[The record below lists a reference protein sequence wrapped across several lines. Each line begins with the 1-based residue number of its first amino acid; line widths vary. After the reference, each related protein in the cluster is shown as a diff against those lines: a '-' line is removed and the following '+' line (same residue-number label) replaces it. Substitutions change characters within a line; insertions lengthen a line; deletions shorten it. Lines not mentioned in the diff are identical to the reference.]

1 MPALV
6 FLLRAART
14 RLASVFGAFALA
26 TVLGA
31 CSSPKDEPSDPI
43 VVGLLLPFTGASVGT
58 AYNFERAALF
68 AQERVSAAGGVNG
81 RPFRIV
87 SADTHSDLARARR
100 SVDSLLNAGATVV
113 VGPESAE
120 IAAQIGPYLAERG
133 VTFLSPL
140 IGAATDAE
148 VDCGTPWFRLAP
160 SAQDL
165 GEALA
170 KQIAAANAKVITVMC
185 ARTTYDEALCDSL
198 VTRFTSLKGEVRLTV
213 SLDPD
218 QQSYATEVHAAQA
231 ANSDAIVLSASPK
244 TGAVVVSEF
253 DLLSTTKPVWF
264 LSPSLKTDLLLQN
277 IVPGALEGARGVAP
291 KIYDSIGNFPEAF
304 ADRWHGDQPLEGAD
318 FYYDAVALLAFAM
331 NSITPNSDDSG
342 FRSVALDSALRRV
355 SAPPGSSVG
364 WDDIDAGLARQRAGA
379 SIYYSGLTGPLL
391 FRSCGERA
399 GGASSQW
406 HVHRGKIVTDS
417 D

>member
-1 MPALV
+1 MNHA
-6 FLLRAART
+6 T
-14 RLASVFGAFALA
+14 LA
-26 TVLGA
+26 TANIRQVTHTTVCNRRLLSASFPISQKPKNAAKGYKT
-31 CSSPKDEPSDPI
+31 SSS
-43 VVGLLLPFTGASVGT
+43 
-58 AYNFERAALF
+58 
-68 AQERVSAAGGVNG
+68 
-81 RPFRIV
+81 
-87 SADTHSDLARARR
+87 H
-100 SVDSLLNAGATVV
+100 
-113 VGPESAE
+113 
-120 IAAQIGPYLAERG
+120 
-133 VTFLSPL
+133 
-140 IGAATDAE
+140 
-148 VDCGTPWFRLAP
+148 AP
-160 SAQDL
+160 SETSRSKDQ
-165 GEALA
+165 
-170 KQIAAANAKVITVMC
+170 TV
-185 ARTTYDEALCDSL
+185 EI
-198 VTRFTSLKGEVRLTV
+198 K
-213 SLDPD
+213 
-218 QQSYATEVHAAQA
+218 VHAAQA

-264 LSPSLKTDLLLQN
+264 LSPLLKTDLLLQN

-304 ADRWHGDQPLEGAD
+304 AHRWHGDQPLEGAD

-406 HVHRGKIVTDS
+406 HVHQGKIITDS

>member
-1 MPALV
+1 MSHVAYRMRLMSCVLRTGGASFSCGCRTCAAMRRVTCAPWLPGRMSTSQRERKNIRLGFLLVSNMPALV

-170 KQIAAANAKVITVMC
+170 KQIAASGVQVISVM
-185 ARTTYDEALCDSL
+185 Y
-198 VTRFTSLKGEVRLTV
+198 
-213 SLDPD
+213 
-218 QQSYATEVHAAQA
+218 
-231 ANSDAIVLSASPK
+231 
-244 TGAVVVSEF
+244 
-253 DLLSTTKPVWF
+253 
-264 LSPSLKTDLLLQN
+264 
-277 IVPGALEGARGVAP
+277 
-291 KIYDSIGNFPEAF
+291 
-304 ADRWHGDQPLEGAD
+304 
-318 FYYDAVALLAFAM
+318 
-331 NSITPNSDDSG
+331 
-342 FRSVALDSALRRV
+342 
-355 SAPPGSSVG
+355 
-364 WDDIDAGLARQRAGA
+364 
-379 SIYYSGLTGPLL
+379 
-391 FRSCGERA
+391 
-399 GGASSQW
+399 
-406 HVHRGKIVTDS
+406 
-417 D
+417 